1 MLNVELL
8 TNGKCNPIGV
18 QPDCVKFSWR
28 YPAESSQFQQKAYR
42 ILVSTKKRMLK
53 NATADLWDSGWME
66 SADNLNIPSGI
77 SAYPAMEP
85 IHWTVCL
92 RDADGAVYTSR
103 PASFVVQPKRW
114 KAKWIWKNN
123 EIHVNDVAGF
133 KKEFALE
140 DSVDYAYLC
149 VSAHSQ
155 YKIWVN
161 GCQVGGYVS
170 PAPTTPKNDK
180 RFLGFDVKPFLCVGK
195 NRIEAVAIYQGGSG
209 QNFVDGKPGFFC
221 ETHIQIGKKHVCI
234 ATGEDWLSSGSTPY
248 ESGMPYQQNR
258 RITAVEHFDNRKT
271 ADWTPAVCVTGPCAV
286 NTLRLQSIPE
296 GVIERTITPRCLH
309 QDNGLAVYD
318 AGCIVSGWVKLKLSE
333 ECGTRICVRYSENLD
348 GNGRVGHNVANE
360 TSDNYCD
367 YYTMGN
373 GDVEEWCPCF
383 SYKAFRY
390 FEITGHHN
398 PVEVYVEDAH
408 TDIQQIGKFHC
419 DNPLLNEVYDACIQT
434 QKNNALGQ
442 LVDCPHRE
450 QAQYLADSD
459 VQAES
464 LLYNFNAASVA
475 EKVLSDFASA
485 QQKDGT
491 FPFVYPSNYR
501 HKDFT
506 ICIPEWDLHFCT
518 LLWKLYFLTGN
529 ADYLYRYYAPCK
541 AMVDHYLSLQD
552 VKNGLVPQSKHWHI
566 SDWPYP
572 DVDHSGKYLAAENI
586 KIYHDVQLLH
596 KMAGIL
602 GLEEDAQRYES
613 VENKYRSDIRNH
625 LLDAQRGLFRDS
637 SESAHYATGVNALA
651 LCYDLFESTETDTA
665 VSYLENTPWE
675 SSTLLTLNVLQA
687 LFRNGR
693 TEAAYRMLTA
703 DKERGWGV
711 MIKKGYGTMWEGFS
725 DIESHSHAWNAYPAR
740 IYAEYLV
747 GIRCAEPGFARVE
760 LKPCFPA
767 ELNHLG
773 ATVNTPQ
780 GKLAVKWDRSE
791 FETKLNLS
799 IPFGIKVDV
808 YEPDDKGGYVYR
820 LTALPGRHQ
829 IVFMVN

>member
-1 MLNVELL
+1 MLNMELF
-8 TNGKCNPIGV
+8 TNGRRNPVGV
-18 QPDCVKFSWR
+18 QSDCVNFSWI
-28 YPAESSQFQQKAYR
+28 YPAEYAPFQQRAYR
-42 ILVSTKKRMLK
+42 ILVSTKKQSLE
-53 NATADLWDSGWME
+53 NGNADLWDSGWVVSE
-66 SADNLNIPSGI
+66 KNLNVPCGI
-77 SAYPAMEP
+77 EQYPVMKP
-85 IHWTVCL
+85 IYWTVRL
-92 RDADGAVYTSR
+92 RDAADAEYISE
-103 PASFVVQPKRW
+103 PACFVVQSKRW
-114 KAKWIWKNN
+114 KAKWVWKDN
-123 EIHVNDVAGF
+123 EIRVNDIAGF
-133 KKEFALE
+133 KKEFTLE
-140 DSVDYAYLC
+140 ESADYAYLC

-161 GCQVGGYVS
+161 GYQVGGYVS

-180 RFLGFDVKPFLCVGK
+180 RFLAFDVNPYLQTGK
-195 NRIEAVAIYQGGSG
+195 NLIEAVAIYQGGSG

-221 ETHIQIGKKHVCI
+221 EAHIQTGKKHVCI
-234 ATGEDWLSSGSTPY
+234 ATGEDWLSTGETPY

-271 ADWTPAVCVTGPCAV
+271 AKWTPAVCVTGPCAV
-286 NTLRLQSIPE
+286 NTMRLQSIPE
-296 GVIERTITPRCLH
+296 GIVERVVTPRCLY
-309 QDNGLAVYD
+309 QESGLAIYD
-318 AGCIVSGWVKLKLSE
+318 AGCIVSGWVRVRLSE
-333 ECGTRICVRYSENLD
+333 DCGTKVCVRYSENLD
-348 GNGRVGHNVANE
+348 ENSRVGHNVANE
-360 TSDNYCD
+360 TSENYCD
-367 YYTMGN
+367 YYTMGKD
-373 GDVEEWCPCF
+373 GVEEWRPCF

-398 PVEVYVEDAH
+398 PVEVLVEDAH
-408 TDIQQIGKFHC
+408 TDIRQVGEFHC
-419 DNPLLNEVYDACIQT
+419 DNPLLNQIYDACIQT

-459 VQAES
+459 IQAES
-464 LLYNFNAASVA
+464 LLYNFDAAAVA

-506 ICIPEWDLHFCT
+506 IRIPEWDLHFCT

-529 ADYLYRYYAPCK
+529 EDYLCKYYEPCK
-541 AMVDHYLSLQD
+541 KMVDHYLTLRSD
-552 VKNGLVPQSKHWHI
+552 ENGLVPQSKHWHI

-586 KIYHDVQLLH
+586 KIFHNVQLMH

-602 GLEEDAQRYES
+602 CFAEDAQRYEM
-613 VENKYRSDIRNH
+613 VGNKYRSDIRAC

-637 SESAHYATGVNALA
+637 TDSTHYATGVNALA
-651 LCYDLFESTETDTA
+651 LCYGLFAFDEIDLA
-665 VSYLENTPWE
+665 VSHLENTPWE

-687 LFRNGR
+687 LFANGR
-693 TEAAYRMLTA
+693 TEAAYRMITA

-740 IYAEYLV
+740 IFAEYLV
-747 GIRCAEPGFARVE
+747 GIRCAEPGFTRVE

-767 ELNHLG
+767 ELNHFS
-773 ATVNTPQ
+773 ATINTPQ
-780 GKLAVKWDRSE
+780 GKLSAKWDRSE
-791 FETKLNLS
+791 FGIMLN
-799 IPFGIKVDV
+799 INVPYGVRVDV
-808 YEPDDKGGYVYR
+808 YAPTDNDVYSFVR
-820 LTALPGRHQ
+820 TVSAGCHA
-829 IVFMVN
+829 VFL

>member
-8 TNGKCNPIGV
+8 TNGRRNPVGV
-18 QPDCVKFSWR
+18 QPDCVKFSWK
-28 YPAESSQFQQKAYR
+28 YPVEVARFQQEAYR
-42 ILVSTKKRMLK
+42 IQVSTKKQMLE
-53 NATADLWDSGWME
+53 NGTPDLWDSGWVV
-66 SADNLNIPSGI
+66 SGNNLNIPSAI
-77 SAYPAMEP
+77 AQCPAMKP
-85 IHWTVCL
+85 IYWTVCL
-92 RDADGAVYTSR
+92 RDAEGAEYIME
-103 PASFVVQPKRW
+103 PAYFVVQPRRW
-114 KAKWIWKNN
+114 KAKWIWKNH
-123 EIHVNDVAGF
+123 EICVNDIAGF
-133 KKEFALE
+133 KKEFTLE
-140 DSVDYAYLC
+140 EHVDYAYLC

-180 RFLGFDVKPFLCVGK
+180 RFLGFDVSHYLRSGK
-195 NRIEAVAIYQGGSG
+195 NLIEAVAIYQGGSG

-221 ETHIQIGKKHVCI
+221 EVHIQSGRKRVCI
-234 ATGEDWLSSGSTPY
+234 VTGDDWLSTGETPY

-258 RITAVEHFDNRKT
+258 RITAVEHYDNRKT
-271 ADWTPAVCVTGPCAV
+271 AQWTPAVCVTGPCAV

-296 GVIERTITPRCLH
+296 GVVERVITPRCLH
-309 QDNGLAVYD
+309 QENGLIIYD
-318 AGCIVSGWVKLKLSE
+318 AGCIISGWVKLKLSE
-333 ECGTRICVRYSENLD
+333 TCGTRICVRYSENLNGD
-348 GNGRVGHNVANE
+348 GRVGHNVANE

-367 YYTMGN
+367 YYTVGN
-373 GDVEEWCPCF
+373 DGTEAWSPCF

-398 PVEVYVEDAH
+398 PVEVLVEDAH
-408 TDIQQIGKFHC
+408 TDIHQVGEFYC
-419 DNPLLNEVYDACIQT
+419 DNPLLNQIFDACIQT

-464 LLYNFNAASVA
+464 LLYNFDAATVA

-506 ICIPEWDLHFCT
+506 IRIPEWDLHFCT

-529 ADYLYRYYAPCK
+529 VDYLRRYYAPCQ
-541 AMVDHYLSLQD
+541 AMVDHYLALRSEE
-552 VKNGLVPQSKHWHI
+552 NGLVPQSKHWHI

-586 KIYHDVQLLH
+586 KIYHDVSLMR

-602 GLEEDAQRYES
+602 GLEEDAQRYEA

-637 SESAHYATGVNALA
+637 SDSAHFATGVNALA
-651 LCYDLFESTETDTA
+651 LCYGLFESDEFERA
-665 VSYLENTPWE
+665 VSHLENTPWE

-687 LFRNGR
+687 LLANGR

-703 DKERGWGV
+703 DKDRGWGV

-740 IYAEYLV
+740 IFAEYLV
-747 GIRCAEPGFARVE
+747 GIRCAEAGFARVE

-767 ELNHLG
+767 ELNHLS

-780 GKLAVKWDRSE
+780 GILSAKWDRSE
-791 FETKLNLS
+791 FGITLNLNV
-799 IPFGIKVDV
+799 PYGVHVDV
-808 YEPDDKGGYVYR
+808 Y
-820 LTALPGRHQ
+820 LPADNGTYSFVKTVSAGHHV
-829 IVFMVN
+829 ITM